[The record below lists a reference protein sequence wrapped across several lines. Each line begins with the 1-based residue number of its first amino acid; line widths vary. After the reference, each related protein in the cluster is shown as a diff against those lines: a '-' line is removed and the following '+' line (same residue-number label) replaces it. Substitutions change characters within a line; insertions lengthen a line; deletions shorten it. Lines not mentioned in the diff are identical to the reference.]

1 MFIQQTLLF
10 QKKKKGG
17 LFIQFVALSYRTR
30 PDQGFKQSVA
40 LDVRYKVGAAVLFL
54 KLIEQSNFQFSQ
66 TDPTCLLLFE

>member
-1 MFIQQTLLF
+1 MMWLPQNSKMFIQQTLLF

-54 KLIEQSNFQFSQ
+54 KLIE
-66 TDPTCLLLFE
+66 